1 VNQINIEKSLV
12 RMLEGQEL

>member
-12 RMLEGQEL
+12 RMLEWQEL